1 MHQKTEKPKTG
12 KIVGKIIILD
22 LKKILL
28 SALLLCS
35 AISFSQETKFG
46 AKVGFNIAKLT
57 GDFPS
62 GTSSEVLTGLHIGVL
77 AEIGINQKFAFQP
90 ELLLSTQGGD
100 IITTEL
106 YDGGDREKFSQT
118 PKLTYLNLP
127 LMFKYEVVKK
137 LNFEFGPQIGYLLS
151 AKSDLEYSDTGN
163 PQNNSSVEVDLIK
176 DGVYLFGGEYIQVD
190 ANANRFDFGL
200 NVGAS
205 YDFTSRFFVQARY
218 NFGLSNLDK
227 DAKNNVEVI
236 KTKNSVFQFSAGYKF

>member
-1 MHQKTEKPKTG
+1 M
-12 KIVGKIIILD
+12 V
-22 LKKILL
+22 
-28 SALLLCS
+28 
-35 AISFSQETKFG
+35 SFSQETKFG

-57 GDFPS
+57 GDFPA

-90 ELLLSTQGGD
+90 ELLLSTQGGE
-100 IITTEL
+100 IITTEF
-106 YDGGDREKFSQT
+106 YEGGNRERFSQT

-137 LNFEFGPQIGYLLS
+137 LNVEVGPQIGYLLS

-176 DGVYLFGGEYIQVD
+176 DGVYLFGGDYIQVD
-190 ANANRFDFGL
+190 ANANRVDFGL

-218 NFGLSNLDK
+218 TIGLSNIDK
-227 DAKNNVEVI
+227 DAKNNAEI
-236 KTKNSVFQFSAGYKF
+236 MKTKNSVFQFSAGYKF